1 MVLSEFNSDYLTNL
15 LDTLFSENKTVVLFG
30 DFNSDLLQYKQN
42 SNISGFLY
50 LMYSSLL
57 FPHIFSPTRTIASSA
72 TLIDNI
78 FTINYNSAFVF
89 GNLVNSLSNY
99 QAQFLIMGNLH
110 NSLEFDSTE
119 QMFRDFH
126 EIEKNKNI
134 ISSLLE
140 NVDLVTELRLS
151 HNDVDLSSELFL
163 KKVEKLIDFWAPL
176 QIVSNKQKKLLK
188 KPWLTSSILKST
200 EIKNRLHKR
209 KCRAK
214 DPLHKEELAN
224 KVKNCRNTILKLTQ
238 KSKANH
244 FNKYFHDN
252 KLNIFKT
259 WEGIREIMN
268 VSEKGS
274 NNINCIQIGKN
285 TITNSSDI
293 TNEFNRHFTS
303 VAKQIEEKLIKPKH
317 HYSKY

>member
-119 QMFRDFH
+119 
-126 EIEKNKNI
+126 
-134 ISSLLE
+134 
-140 NVDLVTELRLS
+140 
-151 HNDVDLSSELFL
+151 
-163 KKVEKLIDFWAPL
+163 
-176 QIVSNKQKKLLK
+176 
-188 KPWLTSSILKST
+188 
-200 EIKNRLHKR
+200 
-209 KCRAK
+209 
-214 DPLHKEELAN
+214 
-224 KVKNCRNTILKLTQ
+224 
-238 KSKANH
+238 
-244 FNKYFHDN
+244 
-252 KLNIFKT
+252 
-259 WEGIREIMN
+259 
-268 VSEKGS
+268 
-274 NNINCIQIGKN
+274 
-285 TITNSSDI
+285 
-293 TNEFNRHFTS
+293 
-303 VAKQIEEKLIKPKH
+303 
-317 HYSKY
+317 